1 MKLVLGI
8 PKGSL
13 QESTMKL
20 FRKAGYNITVNG
32 RSYYPKIDDSEIDC
46 IMVRAQE
53 MARYV
58 EQGIIDVGLTG
69 KDWIMENDADIVEV
83 CELLYAKQ
91 GLGKVKWVLAAPEES
106 EINNVKDLEGKRVAT
121 ELVNVSKKYLE
132 ENGVNAKVEFS
143 WGATEVKPPKLADA
157 IIEVTET
164 GSSLK
169 ANKLRIIET
178 VLESSTRMIV
188 NKQAWADEKKRK
200 KIENI
205 RMLLEGALRAE
216 NMVGLMMN
224 VPAEKLDAVVK
235 QLPALKNP
243 TVSKLYLGDWYDVFT
258 VIDEKYVRE
267 LTPKLKEVGA
277 QGIIEFPLNKVID

>member
-178 VLESSTRMIV
+178 VLESSTRMIA
-188 NKQAWADEKKRK
+188 NKQTWENKEKRK

-205 RMLLEGALRAE
+205 RMLLDGALRAE

-243 TVSKLYLGDWYDVFT
+243 TVSKLYSGDWYDVFT
-258 VIDEKYVRE
+258 VIGEKYVRE
-267 LTPKLKEVGA
+267 LAPRLKEAGA